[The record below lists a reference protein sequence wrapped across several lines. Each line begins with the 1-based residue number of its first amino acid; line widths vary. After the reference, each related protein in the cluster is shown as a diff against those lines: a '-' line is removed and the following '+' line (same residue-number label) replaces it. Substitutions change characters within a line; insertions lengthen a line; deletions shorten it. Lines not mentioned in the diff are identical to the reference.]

1 VAAFYPGL
9 ARAWTSK
16 APTNP
21 LGCLVD
27 LTRCIGCRK
36 CEQAC
41 NEVNHL
47 SPPAL
52 PFDDVRVFDQE
63 RRPDAEAFTVVNRYF
78 TGRVD
83 ERDKPIPTYVK
94 IQCMHCQDPA
104 CVSACVTG
112 ALTKRENGVVHYDKD
127 LCIGCRYC
135 MVACP
140 FQIPAY
146 EYHNPLTPRVRK
158 CTFCFDRIAKEG
170 GKPGCASICP
180 VEAITFGKR
189 NDLLALAK
197 NRIKKDPARYVNK
210 IYGEL
215 EVGGSSW
222 LYVSGVSFDQL
233 KFQDLPSTPPPK
245 LTETIQDS
253 LFSYLWSP
261 VALFAV
267 LGGIMRLTHRH
278 EGDTSTTHKGGE

>member
-1 VAAFYPGL
+1 
-9 ARAWTSK
+9 
-16 APTNP
+16 
-21 LGCLVD
+21 
-27 LTRCIGCRK
+27 
-36 CEQAC
+36 
-41 NEVNHL
+41 
-47 SPPAL
+47 
-52 PFDDVRVFDQE
+52 
-63 RRPDAEAFTVVNRYF
+63 
-78 TGRVD
+78 
-83 ERDKPIPTYVK
+83 
-94 IQCMHCQDPA
+94 
-104 CVSACVTG
+104 
-112 ALTKRENGVVHYDKD
+112 
-127 LCIGCRYC
+127 
-135 MVACP
+135 
-140 FQIPAY
+140 
-146 EYHNPLTPRVRK
+146 
-158 CTFCFDRIAKEG
+158 
-170 GKPGCASICP
+170 
-180 VEAITFGKR
+180 
-189 NDLLALAK
+189 LALAK